1 MQIKAD
7 GQNYAPRGHAAPV
20 CGEDDFH
27 VGVVGLDHGHIFGMS
42 NGLTEA
48 GAVIDLVYDPDTEKA
63 EAFCKRY
70 PGARTASSLE
80 EILDNERIK
89 MIVSASVPSERCDLG
104 IQAMARGK
112 DYFTDKPPL
121 INREQ
126 LDRARQ
132 AVKAYNRKYA
142 VYYSERR
149 HVEAAVYAE
158 KLLKEQAIGRVINIM
173 GWGPHRAS
181 VSTRPGWF
189 FDKSRHGGILVDIGC
204 HQIEQILIYAGARDA
219 VVEKSRVAN
228 YGHKETPG
236 FEDFGDMML
245 TCDNGTT
252 AYSRLDWFT
261 PDGLGAWG
269 DGRTLIVGTD
279 GYIEIRK
286 YLDVANDRE
295 GDHLYLVNH
304 EGERHIKAAGLIGF
318 PFFGRLIRD
327 CLDRTDTAFDQD
339 TEFKAI
345 ELAIE
350 AELAAERI
358 EG

>member
-7 GQNYAPRGHAAPV
+7 GQNYAPKGHAKPV
-20 CGEDDFH
+20 CGRGDFP
-27 VGVVGLDHGHIFGMS
+27 VGVIGLDHGHIYGMS

-48 GAVIDLVYDPDTEKA
+48 GAEIAMVFDPDPKKME
-63 EAFCKRY
+63 EFCRRYEGVKR
-70 PGARTASSLE
+70 ASSAE
-80 EILDNERIK
+80 EVLDCDRIK
-89 MIVSASVPSERCDLG
+89 MIVSASIPSERCDLG

-121 INREQ
+121 ISLEQ
-126 LDRARQ
+126 LSRAKE
-132 AVKAYNRKYA
+132 ALKDYNRKYA

-149 HVEAAVYAE
+149 HVESAVYAE
-158 KLLKEQAIGRVINIM
+158 KLLRDNAIGRVINIM

-181 VSTRPGWF
+181 ISTRPGWF
-189 FDKSRHGGILVDIGC
+189 FDKSRYGGILVDIGC
-204 HQIEQILIYAGARDA
+204 HQIEQILVYAGARDA

-286 YLDVANDRE
+286 YLDVANDQE

-304 EGERHIKAAGLIGF
+304 EGEHHIKAAGKIGF

-327 CLDRTDTAFDQD
+327 CLDRTDTAYDQEI
-339 TEFKAI
+339 EFKAI
-345 ELAIE
+345 ELAVK

>member
-7 GQNYAPRGHAAPV
+7 GQNYAPKGISSPV
-20 CGEDDFH
+20 CGKGEFP
-27 VGVVGLDHGHIFGMS
+27 VGVIGLDHGHIYGMS

-48 GAVIDLVYDPDTEKA
+48 GATIDKVYDSNKEKLD
-63 EAFCKRY
+63 EYCRRY
-70 PGARTASSLE
+70 PGAKPAASPE
-80 EILDNERIK
+80 EILDDDRIK
-89 MIVSASVPSERCDLG
+89 MIVSASIPSERCDLG
-104 IQAMARGK
+104 LKAMSRGK

-121 INREQ
+121 INLEQ
-126 LDRARQ
+126 LELAKA
-132 AVKAYNRKYA
+132 AVRKYNRKYA

-158 KLLKEQAIGRVINIM
+158 KLLSENAIGRVINIM

-181 VSTRPGWF
+181 VSTRPDWF
-189 FDKSRHGGILVDIGC
+189 FYKSRYGGILVDIGC

-228 YGHKETPG
+228 YGHKNTPG

-269 DGRTLIVGTD
+269 DGRTLIIGTD

-295 GDHLYLVNH
+295 GDHIYLVNH

-327 CLDRTDTAFDQD
+327 CLDRTHTAFDQEI
-339 TEFKAI
+339 EFKAI
-345 ELAIE
+345 ELAVK
-350 AELAAERI
+350 AELSAEKI